1 MKKVDF
7 RKIEIENINGDKE
20 VVDLSKVLGN
30 GLYSQGKTLEVV
42 ELARSIW
49 KDGEVELKEE
59 DVKILEENVPQ
70 LFPTYIVKTA
80 IINAI
85 K

>member
-7 RKIEIENINGDKE
+7 RKIEIDLVSGEKE
-20 VVDLSKVLGN
+20 VVDLSKIFGNALFTQAKTFEVHELG
-30 GLYSQGKTLEVV
+30 
-42 ELARSIW
+42 RSIW
-49 KDGEVELKEE
+49 KDGEVELKDE
-59 DVKILEENVPQ
+59 DVKILEEQIPQ
-70 LFPTYIVKTA
+70 IFPTYVVKTA

>member
-1 MKKVDF
+1 MKVDF
-7 RKIEIENINGDKE
+7 RKIEIESITGEKE

-30 GLYSQGKTLEVV
+30 TLYQQGKTLEVV

-49 KDGEVELKEE
+49 KDGEIEITDE
-59 DVKILEENVPQ
+59 DKKILEEQIPQ
-70 LFPTYIVKTA
+70 IFPTYIAKTA
-80 IINAI
+80 LLNAI

>member
-1 MKKVDF
+1 MKKVNF
-7 RKIEIENINGDKE
+7 KAIEIESITGEKE
-20 VVDLSKVLGN
+20 VVDLSKVIGN

-49 KDGEVELKEE
+49 KDGEVELKKE
-59 DVKILEENVPQ
+59 DIKILEEQIPQ

-80 IINAI
+80 IMNAI

>member
-7 RKIEIENINGDKE
+7 RKIEIENIKGDKE

>member
-49 KDGEVELKEE
+49 KDGEVELKDE
-59 DVKILEENVPQ
+59 DVKILEENIPL

>member
-49 KDGEVELKEE
+49 KDGEVELKED

>member
-7 RKIEIENINGDKE
+7 RKVEIKNIEGAKE
-20 VVDLSKVLGN
+20 AVDLSKIIGNALFTQAKTFEVHELGRN
-30 GLYSQGKTLEVV
+30 
-42 ELARSIW
+42 IW

-59 DVKILEENVPQ
+59 DVKILEEQIPQ
-70 LFPTYIVKTA
+70 LFPTYIIRTA
-80 IINAI
+80 IMNAI